1 MNISLNDETRE
12 VSDGCNLDEALN
24 TLGFSSINGCDVALN
39 EEVIPRE
46 NWVRRKL
53 VNGDRILIVQ
63 ATQGG

>member
-12 VSDGCNLDEALN
+12 VSDGCNLHEALN
-24 TLGFSSINGCDVALN
+24 TLGFSSTNGCAVALN

-46 NWVRRKL
+46 NWASRTL
-53 VNGDRILIVQ
+53 SNGDRVLIVQ

>member
-1 MNISLNDETRE
+1 MNVSLNDEPRE
-12 VSDGCNLDEALN
+12 VSDGCNLFEALN
-24 TLGFSSINGCDVALN
+24 MLGFSSTNGCAVALN

-46 NWVRRKL
+46 NWVSRKL

>member
-1 MNISLNDETRE
+1 VNISLNDETRE

-24 TLGFSSINGCDVALN
+24 TLGFSSTNGCAVALN

>member
-1 MNISLNDETRE
+1 VNITVNDEIRE
-12 VSDGCNLDEALN
+12 VSEDCDLGEALSH
-24 TLGFSSINGCDVALN
+24 LGFSSTNGCAVALN

-46 NWVRRKL
+46 NWVSRKL

>member
-12 VSDGCNLDEALN
+12 VSDDCNLDEALN
-24 TLGFSSINGCDVALN
+24 TLGFSSTNGCAVALN

-46 NWVRRKL
+46 NWVSRKL